1 MASILSF
8 CYTNGDSK
16 SILRPYLFSTEVAT
30 LDQASNL
37 LPEGAYTTFRTYP
50 NTTTLHLEDH
60 FHRLEE
66 SSDFTGF
73 PIILDTDRLRSNI
86 RWALQQFPAEVA
98 RVRIMIP
105 FAVQKQIVY
114 IFIGALTVPTEYQ
127 LQRGVKVITSR
138 VRRLKPVA
146 KLTGFIQSTQMLR
159 QKLSSDVEEVIMVDE
174 HNHLLEGLTSNFFAV
189 MDGNIY
195 TAGEEV
201 LHGITRQVVL
211 EIAQSAGLQINL
223 TSPGLNDI
231 GRCSEAFITS
241 SSRGVLPV
249 TEIDH
254 QPIGSGQPGSITRKL
269 MELYDQSVLAE
280 IEPI

>member
-8 CYTNGDSK
+8 CYTNSDSK
-16 SILRPYLFSTEVAT
+16 SRLSPYFFTTEVAT

-50 NTTTLHLEDH
+50 NITALHMEDH

-66 SSDFTGF
+66 SSDFAGF
-73 PIILDTDRLRSNI
+73 PIMLDTDQLRSNI
-86 RWALQQFPAEVA
+86 RQALQQFPAEVA

-105 FAVQKQIVY
+105 FAVQKRVVY

-127 LQRGVKVITSR
+127 RQRGVKVITSR
-138 VRRLKPVA
+138 VRRSKPAA
-146 KLTGFIQSTQMLR
+146 KLTGFIQSTQKLR
-159 QKLSSDVEEVIMVDE
+159 QKLSSDIEEVIMIDE
-174 HNHLLEGLTSNFFAV
+174 HNHILEGLTSNFYAV
-189 MDGNIY
+189 MDGIIY

-201 LHGITRQVVL
+201 LHGITRQIVL
-211 EIAQSAGLQINL
+211 EIAQRAGFQINL
-223 TSPGLNDI
+223 TSPGLNDM
-231 GRCSEAFITS
+231 GRYSEAFITS

-249 TEIDH
+249 SEIDN
-254 QPIGSGQPGSITRKL
+254 QPIGSGQPGSVTRKL
-269 MELYDQSVLAE
+269 MELYDQSVVAE